1 MTLLRSTGSERLLLT
16 DGIKRA
22 IFWQD
27 LYAHLVTSTTRAVN
41 HHTFH
46 EMHWHRDALAPEIF
60 VLPSGFQSRVDVLG
74 EELTRVFEDIHALK
88 MIRDSAVYDP
98 EDTASMVDMD
108 NQQASVQSRLCGLPG
123 LSPLAELC
131 RLAGYLTASLL
142 CCKIWRLSLVP
153 NHVSA
158 QMLQAGR
165 QVDDSIWTGHFD
177 LLAWLLYLGGAL
189 AAPGIVRKGYILL
202 IRRQHASKLA
212 TLIRSWSDLVAIMEQ
227 FIWSEKGISPLIQRF
242 WEEVQSFRK

>member
-1 MTLLRSTGSERLLLT
+1 ML
-16 DGIKRA
+16 
-22 IFWQD
+22 
-27 LYAHLVTSTTRAVN
+27 
-41 HHTFH
+41 
-46 EMHWHRDALAPEIF
+46 WHRDALAPEIF

-189 AAPGIVRKGYILL
+189 AAPGIVRKDYILL

-227 FIWSEKGISPLIQRF
+227 FIWSEKAISPLIQMF